1 MSTSSSGQSRSPGP
15 HPSGGGG
22 TDDQTR
28 HKAGAFDIRNF
39 IGGLIGIYGL
49 VLVIYGLI
57 GSSDAQLAKSGGI
70 NINLLAGLGMV
81 LVAAGFFLW
90 ARLRPVVV
98 PARGEEGAVGVAREG
113 AEEGNGAADTSDMG
127 RPPGGH

>member
-1 MSTSSSGQSRSPGP
+1 MSTSSSGQSGSTDR
-15 HPSGGGG
+15 HTSGGGG
-22 TDDQTR
+22 TGDSTR

-49 VLVIYGLI
+49 VLVVYGLL
-57 GSSDAQLAKSGGI
+57 GTSDAQLAKSGGI

-81 LVAAGFFLW
+81 LVAAGFFAW

-98 PARGEEGAVGVAREG
+98 PAQAEREDEEDS
-113 AEEGNGAADTSDMG
+113 GAADASDMG